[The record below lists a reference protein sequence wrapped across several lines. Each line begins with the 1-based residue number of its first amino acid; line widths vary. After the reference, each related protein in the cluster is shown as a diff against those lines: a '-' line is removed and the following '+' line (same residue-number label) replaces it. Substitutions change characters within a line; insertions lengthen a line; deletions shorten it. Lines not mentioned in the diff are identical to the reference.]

1 MGLGSARHS
10 TTTHLVRSRTPN
22 LPVSNPVLVHSRA
35 GDARVKLGSS
45 RQPGRPS
52 QRKEMSRGDG
62 GGDIQEAGPWA
73 IESYS
78 SSIHVLKIWLVSGNC
93 AEAMWAGLLEVI

>member
-1 MGLGSARHS
+1 
-10 TTTHLVRSRTPN
+10 
-22 LPVSNPVLVHSRA
+22 
-35 GDARVKLGSS
+35 
-45 RQPGRPS
+45 
-52 QRKEMSRGDG
+52 MSRGDG

-93 AEAMWAGLLEVI
+93 AEAMWAGLLEVV